1 MVIRTGFTAPIG
13 SDLDRS
19 LERASENGFDFVEVL
34 LDGRFA
40 RSKLEPRSDR
50 VAEAFDERGLD
61 AIVHLPFTVDVGSPF
76 EPVREGAVAE
86 LTAGLDLCAGIG
98 ARKAVFHP
106 STKAWDRGWEA
117 GELRGWIAESTATV
131 AERARDRG
139 IKPCVENVA
148 GPYDFPAFEGLL
160 ERVETQATFDTGHAH
175 LAGLGSEGMAAFLV
189 EYGHRVSHVHLSD
202 TRGERDEHLPVGMG
216 VIEFGRA
223 LEPLFEGWSGTI
235 THEVATDEFAH
246 IESSAAQFDRRAEPL
261 ARRR

>member
-1 MVIRTGFTAPIG
+1 MVVRTGFTAPIG

-34 LDGRFA
+34 LDGSFERSRLEA
-40 RSKLEPRSDR
+40 RRE
-50 VAEAFDERGLD
+50 EITGAFGSRGLD
-61 AIVHLPFTVDVGSPF
+61 AVVHLPFTVDIGSPF
-76 EPVREGAVAE
+76 GPVREGAVAE
-86 LTAGLDLCAGIG
+86 LTAGLDLCAGMG

-117 GELRGWIAESTATV
+117 GELRGLIAESTATV

-139 IKPCVENVA
+139 IEPCVENVA

-160 ERVETQATFDTGHAH
+160 DRVETQATFDTGHAH
-175 LAGLGSEGMAAFLV
+175 LAGLSSEEMVAFLA
-189 EYGHRVSHVHLSD
+189 EYGDRVSHVHLSD
-202 TRGERDEHLPVGMG
+202 TRGGHDEHLPVGMG
-216 VIEFGRA
+216 AIEFGRA

-235 THEVATDEFAH
+235 THEVATDEFAY
-246 IESSAAQFDRRAEPL
+246 IEASAAQFDRRAEPL